1 MNQARL
7 PGWAQT
13 MREIFRAETINQFL
27 LTGNLNDFV
36 VYTDD
41 TGEKYYSLK
50 RYLADVL
57 FQPFDVVIF
66 YDRGKGIRLAKGAEF
81 FFKYMKIFDKFHK
94 TRFASDAG
102 AALDMGRSL
111 ASPGLLPKSAEQALE
126 IIDRYIHALANIGTS
141 TSDAGIGKS
150 CAVVIDYA
158 NFVAPKG
165 ESLYMSGATS
175 SNLIKILNWAQD
187 PEISGSNIA
196 TILLSQNLTDLHDLL
211 VDNPHSAKIH
221 IELPDS
227 EGILNYLRHLAKDE
241 KNFDKYCPI
250 DLALLAEKLTGLSK
264 FNIKSIILRAL
275 RNGETI
281 TMEYL
286 TRLRRE
292 IIEKEAFGK
301 LDFIES
307 DRTLDDVAGHTE
319 AKKWLREDI
328 QLIKKNVVNALPMG
342 YLIAGRIGTGK
353 TFLVECF
360 AGECKIPFVR
370 LKNFREKWVGAT
382 EGNLEKIFNILHA
395 LGQVVVFVDEADQ
408 ATGKRGGGDGDSGLS
423 GRIYGMLAKEMSNT
437 DNRGKIFWMFA
448 TSRPDMLEV
457 DLKRQGRLDVHIPL
471 FPPVNEEE
479 IKDLFLAM
487 ARKLKIKISAEE
499 LPPLTF
505 DQPVSGNEMEGLLIR
520 AIREY
525 ELQDADTK
533 KNLPQLI
540 AEVLEEFR
548 PSAHTGRLEFM
559 DLLAVK
565 ECTDDRF
572 LPPRFR
578 DLDLLEVERRISEL
592 SLRAGI

>member
-1 MNQARL
+1 MTQQRL
-7 PGWAQT
+7 PEWACT

-27 LTGNLNDFV
+27 LTGNLNDLV
-36 VYTDD
+36 LYEDETA
-41 TGEKYYSLK
+41 EKYYSL
-50 RYLADVL
+50 RHYLVEVL

-81 FFKYMKIFDKFHK
+81 FFKYMKIFDRFHK
-94 TRFASDAG
+94 TRFASDANS
-102 AALDMGRSL
+102 ALDMGKSL
-111 ASPGLLPKSAEQALE
+111 AAPGLLPKSAEQALE
-126 IIDRYIHALANIGTS
+126 IIDRYIHAVANIGQTS
-141 TSDAGIGKS
+141 SDAGIGKS
-150 CAVVIDYA
+150 CAVVVDYA

-196 TILLSQNLTDLHDLL
+196 TLLLSQNLTDLHDLL
-211 VDNPHSAKIH
+211 VDNPYSAKIH
-221 IELPDS
+221 IELPNS
-227 EGILNYLRHLAKDE
+227 EEILKYIEYLAAQEPDFKT
-241 KNFDKYCPI
+241 YCPI
-250 DLALLAEKLTGLSK
+250 ALGILAEKLTGLSK

-275 RNGETI
+275 RNKESI

-319 AKKWLREDI
+319 AKKWLREDF

-342 YLIAGRIGTGK
+342 YLISGRIGTGK

-437 DNRGKIFWMFA
+437 KNRGKIFWMFA

-471 FPPVNEEE
+471 FPPVEEQE

-487 ARKLKIKISAEE
+487 ARKLKLKLSPDD

-505 DQPVSGNEMEGLLIR
+505 DQPVSGNEMEGLLVR

-525 ELQDADTK
+525 ELQEGENK
-533 KNLPQLI
+533 QSLPQLI
-540 AEVLEEFR
+540 ARVLEEFR
-548 PSAHTGRLEFM
+548 PSAHTARLDLM

-572 LPPRFR
+572 LPPRFL
-578 DLDLLEVERRISEL
+578 DLDMMEVDRRIAQL
-592 SLRAGI
+592 SLGASI

>member
-1 MNQARL
+1 
-7 PGWAQT
+7 

-36 VYTDD
+36 LHKDKSSET
-41 TGEKYYSLK
+41 YYSL
-50 RYLADVL
+50 RHYLVDVL

-66 YDRGKGIRLAKGAEF
+66 YDRGKGIRLAKGAEY

-94 TRFASDAG
+94 TRFASDANS
-102 AALDMGRSL
+102 ALDMGKSL

-126 IIDRYIHALANIGTS
+126 IIDRYIHALANIRQTS
-141 TSDAGIGKS
+141 SDAGIGTS

-196 TILLSQNLTDLHDLL
+196 TLLLSQNLTDLHDLL

-227 EGILNYLRHLAKDE
+227 TEIHQYLEYLTGEERDFAT
-241 KNFDKYCPI
+241 YCPI
-250 DLALLAEKLTGLSK
+250 EIPILAEKLTGLSK

-275 RNGETI
+275 RNKESI

-319 AKKWLREDI
+319 AKQWLREDF

-437 DNRGKIFWMFA
+437 KNRGKIFWMFA

-471 FPPVNEEE
+471 FPPVEEQE
-479 IKDLFLAM
+479 IKDLFMAM
-487 ARKLKIKISAEE
+487 ARKLKIELSPEE
-499 LPPLTF
+499 LPPLAF
-505 DQPVSGNEMEGLLIR
+505 DQPVSGNEMEGLLVR

-525 ELQDADTK
+525 ELQDGETK
-533 KNLPQLI
+533 QTLPQLI
-540 AEVLEEFR
+540 AKVLEEFR
-548 PSAHTGRLEFM
+548 PSAHTARLDFM

-578 DLDLLEVERRISEL
+578 DLDMLEVDRRITEL
-592 SLRAGI
+592 SLGAGF